1 MFRLDFLNC
10 RSDGEA
16 SPSANMSIF
25 FDIPRPVSETA
36 RKVTSAESTA
46 CRRQESLMSER
57 LEELREIVEN
67 PGTIDLGPAE
77 TQSRSSSAARGG
89 ATLAERRRVA
99 TERLSEQFVRALQ
112 DAVLRDEADL
122 AGTVL
127 AAMRDTRVRSHDV
140 IDQYIP
146 EVARRLGED
155 WHQNRRSFA
164 DVTIGTARLQCLL
177 REMAAQGPGD
187 AIRDADAPGVA
198 VIVLENEFHTLGAMV
213 LGQQLRRA
221 GVSVQ
226 MIVGQTEAEIV
237 QSVAQDRFDAIL
249 VSVSRPERLASVRK
263 LVEKLRDATVT
274 ATPVVIGGRAVGDEG
289 EIRTLT
295 GADHVA
301 TDAQDALL
309 KCGLRTYLQGAG
321 LRANTA

>member
-1 MFRLDFLNC
+1 
-10 RSDGEA
+10 
-16 SPSANMSIF
+16 
-25 FDIPRPVSETA
+25 
-36 RKVTSAESTA
+36 
-46 CRRQESLMSER
+46 MSER

-67 PGTIDLGPAE
+67 PGPIDIGRPD
-77 TQSRSSSAARGG
+77 ARALSIGAPGTGG
-89 ATLAERRRVA
+89 TLADRRRA
-99 TERLSEQFVRALQ
+99 AAARLSEQFVAALQ
-112 DAVLRDEADL
+112 EAVLCDDADL
-122 AGTVL
+122 GETIP
-127 AAMRDTRVRSHDV
+127 AAMREARVRSHDV
-140 IDQYIP
+140 IDHYIP

-155 WHQNRRSFA
+155 WHENRRSFA
-164 DVTIGTARLQCLL
+164 DVTIGVARLQCLL
-177 REMAAQGPGD
+177 REMAALGPGD

-226 MIVGQTEAEIV
+226 MLVGQTEAEIV

-263 LVEKLRDATVT
+263 LVEKLRNATIN

-309 KCGLRTYLQGAG
+309 KCGLTTYLRGAG
-321 LRANTA
+321 LRESTA

>member
-1 MFRLDFLNC
+1 
-10 RSDGEA
+10 
-16 SPSANMSIF
+16 
-25 FDIPRPVSETA
+25 
-36 RKVTSAESTA
+36 
-46 CRRQESLMSER
+46 MSER

-67 PGTIDLGPAE
+67 PGPIEIGRAE
-77 TQSRSSSAARGG
+77 AQLLPMTASGSGG
-89 ATLAERRRVA
+89 TLAERRRA
-99 TERLSEQFVRALQ
+99 TAARLSEQFAAALLE
-112 DAVLRDEADL
+112 AVLRDEADL
-122 AGTVL
+122 GETVL
-127 AAMRDTRVRSHDV
+127 AAMREARVRSHDV
-140 IDQYIP
+140 IDHYIP
-146 EVARRLGED
+146 EVARRLGAD
-155 WHQNRRSFA
+155 WHENRRSFA
-164 DVTIGTARLQCLL
+164 DVTIGVARLQCLL
-177 REMAAQGPGD
+177 REMAAHGPAD
-187 AIRDADAPGVA
+187 PIRDTDAPGVA

-221 GVSVQ
+221 GISVQ

-263 LVEKLRDATVT
+263 LVEKLRNATLN

-309 KCGLRTYLQGAG
+309 KCGLKTCLQGAG
-321 LRANTA
+321 LRASSA